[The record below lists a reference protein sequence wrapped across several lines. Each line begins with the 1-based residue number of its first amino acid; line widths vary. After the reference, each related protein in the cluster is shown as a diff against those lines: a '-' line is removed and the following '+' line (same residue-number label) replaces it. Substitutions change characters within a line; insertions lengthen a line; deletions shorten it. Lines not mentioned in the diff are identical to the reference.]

1 MAMNLSEQTPVRHR
15 LARAFVLGSL
25 VLLPVGFAAPAI
37 AAPLTLVDNDNN
49 WRQDCDHS
57 GQYSW
62 QQDRGQQRWSD
73 CDQNR
78 GHWEWRDNDWR
89 WHHDRD
95 DTPAPQ
101 PQQWNPF
108 GSL

>member
-1 MAMNLSEQTPVRHR
+1 MTISEKSPVRRR
-15 LARAFVLGSL
+15 LARALVMGSL
-25 VLLPVGFAAPAI
+25 AILPIGFAAPAL
-37 AAPLTLVDNDNN
+37 AGSVSLVDNDHD
-49 WRQDCDHS
+49 WRQDCDHN

-62 QQDRGQQRWSD
+62 QNDRGRMQWTD
-73 CDQNR
+73 CDHGR

-95 DTPAPQ
+95 DAPAPQ
-101 PQQWNPF
+101 PWNPF